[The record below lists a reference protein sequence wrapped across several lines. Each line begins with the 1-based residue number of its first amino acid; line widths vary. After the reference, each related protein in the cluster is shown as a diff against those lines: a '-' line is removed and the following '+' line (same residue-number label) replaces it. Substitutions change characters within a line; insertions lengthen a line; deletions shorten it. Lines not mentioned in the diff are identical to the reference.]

1 MELRN
6 AILDAQRRQ
15 NVTPGAWNEAVDH
28 LLLLLA
34 PIAPHI
40 TEELWQRRGR
50 PYSIHETPWPAWD
63 EEVAR
68 EGLITLVVQVNG
80 KVRDKLEVPADTDDA
95 ALREAALASPRIQE
109 WLDGRT
115 PRQVIVVRG
124 RLVNVVA

>member
-1 MELRN
+1 M
-6 AILDAQRRQ
+6 
-15 NVTPGAWNEAVDH
+15 
-28 LLLLLA
+28 
-34 PIAPHI
+34 
-40 TEELWQRRGR
+40 
-50 PYSIHETPWPAWD
+50 PWPAWD